1 MSTSLSSSLRA
12 ICPLL
17 PPPPPCSCCIRFLC
31 LGDRFSKLSSDW
43 KSSSVEDSL
52 TWVLFSSFETM
63 TTSSV
68 PLFLGV
74 RTRDRRCDEPKDLV
88 EEADEEEPELVAMV
102 SELSMMTGGWL
113 VTTVTW
119 LTLVARLLEGSAR
132 TVSLLMVMV
141 VVLAFGVEVIR
152 ISSSGGNIGGGGW
165 YSCCCWAG

>member
-1 MSTSLSSSLRA
+1 M
-12 ICPLL
+12 
-17 PPPPPCSCCIRFLC
+17 
-31 LGDRFSKLSSDW
+31 
-43 KSSSVEDSL
+43 

-74 RTRDRRCDEPKDLV
+74 RTRDRRWDEPKDLV

-119 LTLVARLLEGSAR
+119 LTLVARLLEGSAS

>member
-17 PPPPPCSCCIRFLC
+17 PVPPPVCSCCMRFRC
-31 LGDRFSKLSSDW
+31 LGDRFSRLSSDW

-52 TWVLFSSFETM
+52 TCVLFSSFETI

-68 PLFLGV
+68 LFLGV
-74 RTRDRRCDEPKDLV
+74 KTRERWRWDEPNDLV
-88 EEADEEEPELVAMV
+88 EEAEDEEPEATA

-119 LTLVARLLEGSAR
+119 LTLVARLLDGSAS
-132 TVSLLMVMV
+132 TVSLLMVIV
-141 VVLAFGVEVIR
+141 VDDVLAFGVDVIR
-152 ISSSGGNIGGGGW
+152 ISSSGGNIGGGGTGW
-165 YSCCCWAG
+165 YG

>member
-1 MSTSLSSSLRA
+1 
-12 ICPLL
+12 
-17 PPPPPCSCCIRFLC
+17 
-31 LGDRFSKLSSDW
+31 
-43 KSSSVEDSL
+43 
-52 TWVLFSSFETM
+52 M

-74 RTRDRRCDEPKDLV
+74 RTRDRRWDEPKDLV

-102 SELSMMTGGWL
+102 SELSIMTGGWL